1 MTVMKNTQNIIEEI
15 QNLKG
20 KYCVSAYL
28 EIRKVMEKNGIS
40 KEFIVQKIE
49 YKSKQQEIKIK
60 LDEINISVKYDK
72 VYSHKI
78 PVENYVTDVIVN

>member
-1 MTVMKNTQNIIEEI
+1 MTIMKNTQNIIDEI
-15 QNLKG
+15 QNLKS

-28 EIRKVMEKNGIS
+28 EIKKILGKNGIS
-40 KEFIVQKIE
+40 EEFIVQKIE
-49 YKSKQQEIKIK
+49 FKSKQQEIKIK

>member
-1 MTVMKNTQNIIEEI
+1 MISRQWGDCHEKYSEYNRGNSKFKRIE
-15 QNLKG
+15 
-20 KYCVSAYL
+20 
-28 EIRKVMEKNGIS
+28 
-40 KEFIVQKIE
+40 F
-49 YKSKQQEIKIK
+49 KSKQQEIKIK

>member
-1 MTVMKNTQNIIEEI
+1 MIIMKNTQNIINEI

-28 EIRKVMEKNGIS
+28 EIKKVMEQNGINE
-40 KEFIVQKIE
+40 KLIIQKTEF
-49 YKSKQQEIKIK
+49 KSEQQEIQVK
-60 LDEINISVKYDK
+60 LDKKRISVRYDK

-78 PVENYVTDVIVN
+78 PVENYITDVIIN

>member
-40 KEFIVQKIE
+40 
-49 YKSKQQEIKIK
+49 SKNRIQIKTAG
-60 LDEINISVKYDK
+60 N
-72 VYSHKI
+72 
-78 PVENYVTDVIVN
+78 

>member
-1 MTVMKNTQNIIEEI
+1 MKNTQNIIEEI

-49 YKSKQQEIKIK
+49 FKSKQQEIKIK
-60 LDEINISVKYDK
+60 LDEINISYWNRPFCKLLRDE
-72 VYSHKI
+72 SKI
-78 PVENYVTDVIVN
+78 T

>member
-1 MTVMKNTQNIIEEI
+1 MTIMKNTQNIIEEI
-15 QNLKG
+15 QNLKS

-28 EIRKVMEKNGIS
+28 EIKKILGKNGI
-40 KEFIVQKIE
+40 IE
-49 YKSKQQEIKIK
+49 NKSEEQEIQIK
-60 LDEINISVKYDK
+60 LDKINILVKYDK

>member
-1 MTVMKNTQNIIEEI
+1 MKNTQNIINEI
-15 QNLKG
+15 QNLKS

-28 EIRKVMEKNGIS
+28 EIKKILGKNGI
-40 KEFIVQKIE
+40 IE
-49 YKSKQQEIKIK
+49 NKSEEQEIQIK
-60 LDEINISVKYDK
+60 LDKINISVKYDK

>member
-1 MTVMKNTQNIIEEI
+1 MKNTQNIINEI

-20 KYCVSAYL
+20 KYCISAYL
-28 EIRKVMEKNGIS
+28 EIKKILGKNGI
-40 KEFIVQKIE
+40 IE
-49 YKSKQQEIKIK
+49 NKSEEQEIQIK
-60 LDEINISVKYDK
+60 LDKINILVKYDK

>member
-1 MTVMKNTQNIIEEI
+1 MKNTQNIIEEI
-15 QNLKG
+15 QNLKS

-28 EIRKVMEKNGIS
+28 EIKKILGKNGI
-40 KEFIVQKIE
+40 IE
-49 YKSKQQEIKIK
+49 NKSEEQEIQIK
-60 LDEINISVKYDK
+60 LDKINILVKYDK

>member
-1 MTVMKNTQNIIEEI
+1 MKNTQNIINEI

-20 KYCVSAYL
+20 KYCISAYL
-28 EIRKVMEKNGIS
+28 EIKKILGQNGIIENKS
-40 KEFIVQKIE
+40 EEQKI
-49 YKSKQQEIKIK
+49 QIK
-60 LDEINISVKYDK
+60 LDKINISIKYDK

>member
-15 QNLKG
+15 QNLKS

-28 EIRKVMEKNGIS
+28 EIKKILGKNGI
-40 KEFIVQKIE
+40 IE
-49 YKSKQQEIKIK
+49 NKSEEQEIQIK
-60 LDEINISVKYDK
+60 LDKINILVKYDK

-78 PVENYVTDVIVN
+78 PVENYVTDIIVN

>member
-1 MTVMKNTQNIIEEI
+1 MKNTQNIINEI
-15 QNLKG
+15 QNLKS

-28 EIRKVMEKNGIS
+28 EIKKILGKNGI
-40 KEFIVQKIE
+40 IE
-49 YKSKQQEIKIK
+49 NKSEEQEIQIK
-60 LDEINISVKYDK
+60 LDKINILVKYDK

>member
-1 MTVMKNTQNIIEEI
+1 MKNTQNIIEEI

-28 EIRKVMEKNGIS
+28 EIRKVMEKNRIS
-40 KEFIVQKIE
+40 EEFIVQKIE
-49 YKSKQQEIKIK
+49 FKSKQQEIKIK

-78 PVENYVTDVIVN
+78 LVENYVTDVIVN